1 MFVSKTLKT
10 HVLWLA
16 FVVISLICSLGA
28 ARLFPLSFPL
38 VSVDISMD
46 RPMALQQADQLAERC
61 GWGPE
66 NFRSAASYNHDAE
79 VQHFV
84 ELTAGGAEAYHEL
97 LADDLYSP
105 YTWVVRLFRE
115 GEAEQTWVRFTLGA
129 GPYGLGVGWREMGAG
144 ESLMAEEARSRSETA
159 ARELWHIDFQ

>member
-1 MFVSKTLKT
+1 MFVYKTLTT

-16 FVVISLICSLGA
+16 FVVISLICALGA

-46 RPMALQQADQLAERC
+46 RQMALQQADQLAERF

-84 ELTAGGAEAYHEL
+84 ELTAGGGEAYREL

-105 YTWVVRLFRE
+105 YTARKSTRLNSSHV
-115 GEAEQTWVRFTLGA
+115 A
-129 GPYGLGVGWREMGAG
+129 
-144 ESLMAEEARSRSETA
+144 S
-159 ARELWHIDFQ
+159 